1 MLDMPPQM
9 SLLSRIHL
17 QTDGQQWV
25 LSEPQRIFSAERSQI
40 MNLPQPLNGGANIQE
55 EFRRRFVCAIVCVC
69 HRLRVRVRGRVCVCA
84 CAVDGEAA
92 DRAIANTTMQWEF

>member
-40 MNLPQPLNGGANIQE
+40 MNLPQPLNGGANIPE
-55 EFRRRFVCAIVCVC
+55 DFRRRFVCAIVCVC
-69 HRLRVRVRGRVCVCA
+69 HRLRVRGRVCVCVRVRSTVKPLTA
-84 CAVDGEAA
+84 LLLVS
-92 DRAIANTTMQWEF
+92 FVVFS